1 MRYGSLPNS
10 KKQPSDSQR
19 GRETSCFHIKAW
31 LFCLLLCT
39 LSSPGVCQHP
49 SSFCSVTLSLLGAY
63 QAAMSHLKE
72 DSNTFHITSNT
83 LILGSSYGR
92 TSTSRVSFRSGF
104 PSSLTPNMQL
114 NLRRVEIIL
123 STQCLNDILTRRGEG
138 SQVTSLQTYKWRI
151 GSKPA
156 RGGSGVFQTSHMDDP
171 PA

>member
-1 MRYGSLPNS
+1 MTFLVDPRSSQNMITKYLSVGQWSWILYQQVALDALFQMRYGSLPNS

-72 DSNTFHITSNT
+72 DSNTFHMTSNT

-92 TSTSRVSFRSGF
+92 TSTSPIHIR
-104 PSSLTPNMQL
+104 
-114 NLRRVEIIL
+114 
-123 STQCLNDILTRRGEG
+123 
-138 SQVTSLQTYKWRI
+138 TSLVLLQFFRNVTGPKTL
-151 GSKPA
+151 PA
-156 RGGSGVFQTSHMDDP
+156 
-171 PA
+171 